1 MHRLVDKAIP
11 LKDAVR
17 VFKLTCR
24 SLNLASKELQT
35 ISMMHVMV
43 DVYCMDKAVVM
54 EYQASQE
61 GHIETGNII

>member
-1 MHRLVDKAIP
+1 M
-11 LKDAVR
+11 
-17 VFKLTCR
+17 TCQ

-43 DVYCMDKAVVM
+43 DVYRMDKAVVM